1 MPMDQRVL
9 LLGGTGRTGRR
20 VLAQLV
26 SRGVGVRAIV
36 RSSRGL
42 PPVPAGSP
50 GVEVVEASLPSLSDD
65 ELRHHLHGCTAV
77 VSCLGHVL
85 SVKGVLGPP
94 RDLVTRATT
103 RLCQAIEATQP
114 ARPIK
119 LVLMSSVS
127 VHQPGKLDARRGAF
141 ERAFLWLLRG
151 LLPPARDNQLAADVL
166 RQAIGTGHPFVQWVV
181 VRPDTL
187 LQGETSGY
195 ALNAGL
201 VSSLFAPG
209 RTTMANVAHF
219 MCELVTDP
227 WTWEEWKGR
236 MPVIVDATGATAP
249 ARAGERSQER
259 PARAGP

>member
-1 MPMDQRVL
+1 MATDQTVL
-9 LLGGTGRTGRR
+9 LLGATGRTGRR

-26 SRGVGVRAIV
+26 GRGVGVRAIV

-42 PPVPAGSP
+42 PAGATGSP
-50 GVEVVEASLPSLSDD
+50 GVEVIEASLLSLSDD
-65 ELRHHLHGCTAV
+65 ELRNHLRGCTAV
-77 VSCLGHVL
+77 VSCLGHDLTVR
-85 SVKGVLGPP
+85 GVLGPP

-103 RLCQAIEATQP
+103 RLCQAIEAAQP

-127 VHQPGKLDARRGAF
+127 VRQRGKLDARRGAF

-151 LLPPARDNQLAADVL
+151 LLPPARDNQLAADFL
-166 RQAIGTGHPFVQWVV
+166 RQSIGPGHPLVQWVV

-187 LQGETSGY
+187 LEGETSGY
-195 ALNAGL
+195 ALHAGL
-201 VSSLFAPG
+201 VNSLFSPG

-219 MCELVTDP
+219 MCELLTDP
-227 WTWEEWKGR
+227 MAWEQWKGR

-249 ARAGERSQER
+249 A
-259 PARAGP
+259 GP